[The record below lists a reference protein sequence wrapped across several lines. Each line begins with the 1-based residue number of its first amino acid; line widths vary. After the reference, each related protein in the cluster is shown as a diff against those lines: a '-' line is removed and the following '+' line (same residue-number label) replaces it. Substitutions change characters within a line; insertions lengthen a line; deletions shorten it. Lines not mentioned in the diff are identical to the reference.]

1 MKKII
6 TKAKKNLKSSNLKDA
21 EIYRRMKIL
30 LITNRITNKKDF
42 RKIIHMMSH
51 ISRVNHTRSYRFYS
65 ICCVMIHM
73 DVL

>member
-6 TKAKKNLKSSNLKDA
+6 TKTKKKNLKSSNLKDA

-51 ISRVNHTRSYRFYS
+51 ISRVNHILDPIDFTLF
-65 ICCVMIHM
+65 V
-73 DVL
+73 V